1 MADRTKELVDESKT
15 TIKEAI
21 KKDLGTLIDVVEAL
35 SVIVFGQEARIKT
48 LEQEVVLL
56 TIDISALINRINNLE
71 GE

>member
-1 MADRTKELVDESKT
+1 MTDRTKELVDESKT